1 MYIPVIIR
9 DLIDRLQLTPARF
22 AIRMGKD
29 TSDIYGWLSG
39 RLLPND
45 RDLIVIS
52 FYLSDQ
58 QPERGK
64 IFESI
69 QKIRDYDSRRHL

>member
-1 MYIPVIIR
+1 MFIPVIIR
-9 DLIDRLQLTPARF
+9 DLIDRLELTPTRF
-22 AIRMGKD
+22 AVRMGKD